1 MADKPTDMD
10 AKLKRLGERVR
21 LGWARQ
27 HSMSEAERNLVR
39 QAVAQQWQREETV
52 RQTRLEARAAEEARQ
67 AQIQESLQ
75 RGQQKEPD
83 QREKDRGRID
93 KDDGHSH

>member
-10 AKLKRLGERVR
+10 AKLKHLGERVR

-27 HSMSEAERNLVR
+27 HRMTEAERNLVR
-39 QAVAQQWQREETV
+39 QAVSEQWQREETV